1 VRSFSSICR
10 TLGSSSTESVLSS
23 ETTALQA
30 AAFPVI
36 LIFSGG
42 TIISSLLGSVPGW
55 LISPLAIANYA
66 YVIHFAW
73 STWRGRIHNLTS
85 DHLKKHRTAR
95 RFIHSH
101 SPHPELSTSSTAGAL
116 LLYRRWFL
124 PNNWC
129 DNSRSRRS
137 FSSSK

>member
-1 VRSFSSICR
+1 VLSVSNMTNELTGGTANHSPFTLFGIIHATRIAFAYRKGIKALGFNNQIGCESSFSSICR
-10 TLGSSSTESVLSS
+10 TLGSSSTEPVSSS

-73 STWRGRIHNLTS
+73 STWRGRIHS
-85 DHLKKHRTAR
+85 
-95 RFIHSH
+95 I
-101 SPHPELSTSSTAGAL
+101 
-116 LLYRRWFL
+116 
-124 PNNWC
+124 
-129 DNSRSRRS
+129 
-137 FSSSK
+137 